1 MHPNFSFYPEVLKLR
16 AELAARYP
24 ALKANRRHILTHGDT
39 AFWSFYHA
47 HKLAL
52 KAARIVVYKDGS
64 DWILEAVPLN
74 GGAA

>member
-1 MHPNFSFYPEVLKLR
+1 MHPDLSSYSLSLKLR

-24 ALKANRRHILTHGDT
+24 ALKANRRHILTHDDT

-52 KAARIVVYKDGS
+52 KAARVVVYKDGS

-74 GGAA
+74 GGAV